1 MTRPAA
7 RPGRKLDRITDAVAW
22 ITLLLVVAAVLVL
35 LFPRAPTRACDAGL
49 FLSPKIALRANRL
62 HVTTVATEDA
72 RP

>member
-1 MTRPAA
+1 MTNPC
-7 RPGRKLDRITDAVAW
+7 RKLDRITDAFAW
-22 ITLLLVVAAVLVL
+22 LTLLLVVAAVFAL
-35 LFPRAPTRACDAGL
+35 LFPRAPKRAACDAGL